1 MNQIEWLEK
10 HLKKAE
16 KRLFDARLTLKKNPT
31 SYSAKVT
38 IQSAERNL
46 VDLRND
52 LQIERK
58 KSVSRQRINL
68 IAGV

>member
-10 HLKKAE
+10 HLKKVE
-16 KRLFDARLTLKKNPT
+16 KRLLDARLSLKKNPT

-38 IQSAERNL
+38 IQSAERSL

-58 KSVSRQRINL
+58 KSVSRQRLNL
-68 IAGV
+68 NAGV

>member
-1 MNQIEWLEK
+1 MNQIEWLEQ

-16 KRLFDARLTLKKNPT
+16 KRLVDAQLSLKKNPR

-46 VDLRND
+46 MDLRKD

-58 KSVSRQRINL
+58 KSVSRQHINL
-68 IAGV
+68 NAGA

>member
-1 MNQIEWLEK
+1 MNQVEWLEQ
-10 HLKKAE
+10 HLEKVE
-16 KRLFDARLTLKKNPT
+16 KRLFDARQSLKKNPT

-46 VDLRND
+46 RDLRND

-68 IAGV
+68 NTGA